1 MKQTCVLSVSGGV
14 TESLQHD
21 AVCSL
26 NTETIT
32 ELQMFLRLVQT
43 EKQKKLKLF
52 QQFNFLTLKKFIT
65 IFKLYSVK
73 LWNEEVD
80 RWLNDG

>member
-1 MKQTCVLSVSGGV
+1 MILLSVKQTCVLSVSGGV

-43 EKQKKLKLF
+43 EKQKAQILVS
-52 QQFNFLTLKKFIT
+52 T
-65 IFKLYSVK
+65 V
-73 LWNEEVD
+73 
-80 RWLNDG
+80 